1 MKILFIGDVVG
12 SPGRAIVGSLLP
24 ALKKQYDIDFV
35 IANGENAAHGKGITN
50 KIANYFVS
58 IGIDV
63 ITLGNHAYAKRE
75 VHALDVGLPIV
86 FPANLSGNYQDQHTL
101 KITHQGVDIAVSNL
115 CGSAFM
121 DNVTE
126 SPFDAMDKILLN
138 TKADIHIVDFHGEAT
153 AEKKAFAY
161 HYANTVSAIIGTHT
175 HVQTADEQI
184 INNTIF
190 ITDVGMCGSYQS
202 ILGRDIEEAINK
214 MVYHEN
220 THYKPSKQPALFSGL
235 IMSFDDQFN
244 PVKVERLY
252 LKPNEK

>member
-24 ALKKQYDIDFV
+24 VLKKQYDIDFI

-50 KIANYFVS
+50 KIANFFVNL
-58 IGIDV
+58 GIDV

-75 VHALDVGLPIV
+75 VHGLDAGLPIV
-86 FPANLSGNYQDQHTL
+86 FPANLKGPYQHQHTY
-101 KITHQGVDIAVSNL
+101 IVTHQGVTIAVSNL

-121 DNVTE
+121 DNITE
-126 SPFDAMDKILLN
+126 SPFDAMDKILLKV
-138 TKADIHIVDFHGEAT
+138 KADIHVVDFHGEAT

-220 THYKPSKQPALFSGL
+220 THYKPSSNPALFCGL
-235 IMSFDDQFN
+235 VMTFN
-244 PVKVERLY
+244 EQHMPVDVTRLY
-252 LKPNEK
+252 LKPSES